1 MKSTNGQD
9 IRMLFGILKKL
20 SKNFEQKQT
29 IIETLLTYYA
39 CNVRLLYFTQD
50 TKLNDA
56 QNSDSNL
63 SSLFEKIRDKAE
75 RELEAFKKE
84 SNDLYQKNVII
95 LY

>member
-1 MKSTNGQD
+1 M
-9 IRMLFGILKKL
+9 
-20 SKNFEQKQT
+20 
-29 IIETLLTYYA
+29 
-39 CNVRLLYFTQD
+39 
-50 TKLNDA
+50 KLNDA

-95 LY
+95 LHWFLFICSKQQ